1 MDLSSFLFMSVV
13 FAFFAFVLVAKMVR
27 IVPQQSAFIVERLGK
42 YHRTLSAGL
51 HVTIP
56 FIDSVRYRHTLKEV
70 VLDIPE
76 QICITKD
83 NVQVGIDGVIFY
95 RVLDASRA
103 SYGISDYEQAV
114 VQLSQ
119 TTLRSE
125 IGKIDLDRT
134 FEEREKINQ
143 ALVLALDHATDPW
156 GVKVLRYE
164 IRSIQPPRDIVA
176 SMEKQMRAERDKR
189 AQILESE
196 GERDAKIN
204 RADGVKQETIKNSEA
219 QRQKQINEA
228 EGQASA
234 ILAVSKATADG
245 LKMIAQSLDSSGG
258 QLAARLRIAEEYVRE
273 FGKFA
278 RDSNAIIVPSNVGD
292 MTSMLATAFAV
303 FEQASGRSLNVEV
316 PTVPTGK
323 RPSPPAPQDRA

>member
-1 MDLSSFLFMSVV
+1 MDLGSFMFLAIV

-27 IVPQQSAFIVERLGK
+27 IVPQQVAYVVERLGK
-42 YHRTLSAGL
+42 YDRTLSGGI

-56 FIDSVRYRHTLKEV
+56 FIDVVRYRHTLKEV

-83 NVQVGIDGVIFY
+83 NVQVAIDGVIFY
-95 RVLDASRA
+95 RILDASRA
-103 SYGISDYEQAV
+103 SYGVNDYEQAV
-114 VQLSQ
+114 IQLSQ

-134 FEEREKINQ
+134 FEERNKINQ
-143 ALVLALDHATDPW
+143 ALVLSLDHATDPW

-164 IRSIQPPRDIVA
+164 IRTIQPPKDIVA

-196 GERDAKIN
+196 GERDSKIN
-204 RADGVKQETIKNSEA
+204 KAEGVKQETIKNSEA
-219 QRQKQINEA
+219 HRQRQINEA

-245 LKMIAQSLDSSGG
+245 LSMIAQSLETPGG
-258 QLAARLRIAEEYVRE
+258 QLAARLRVAEDYVKE

-278 RDSNAIIVPSNVGD
+278 RDSKAIIVPANAGD
-292 MTSMLATAFAV
+292 ITSVLATAFSV
-303 FEQASGRSLNVEV
+303 FEQATGRSLNVEATPPGRPV
-316 PTVPTGK
+316 PP
-323 RPSPPAPQDRA
+323 RDR

>member
-13 FAFFAFVLVAKMVR
+13 FAFFAFVVVAKMVR
-27 IVPQQSAFIVERLGK
+27 IVPQQAAYVVERLGK

-56 FIDSVRYRHTLKEV
+56 FMDVVRYRHTLKEV

-76 QICITKD
+76 QVCITKD
-83 NVQVGIDGVIFY
+83 NVQVAIDGVIFY

-103 SYGISDYEQAV
+103 SYGVSDYEQAV
-114 VQLSQ
+114 IQLSQ

-134 FEEREKINQ
+134 FEEREKINH

-164 IRSIQPPRDIVA
+164 IRTIQPPKDIVA

-204 RADGVKQETIKNSEA
+204 RAEGVKQETIKNSEA

-245 LKMIAQSLDSSGG
+245 LSMISRSLESSGG

-303 FEQASGRSLNVEV
+303 FEQANGRSPNVEAPLP
-316 PTVPTGK
+316 PTAGK
-323 RPSPPAPQDRA
+323 RPLPPQDRA